1 MSSEFLLEVGCEEIP
16 ARAMGPV
23 LEELKKKFGALLGG
37 HKLSFDAIQTLG
49 SARRLVVYVAGLAD
63 LQEKEKVTTLG
74 PPQKIA
80 FNDGEPSRALI
91 GFARKSGLGI
101 DDLRVFDTE
110 RGKYMGFES
119 EAGGRSASEILAEGI
134 PPLIES
140 LTFPKT
146 MYWDDSRREFAR
158 PIRWVVALL
167 GPSVVPFNLY
177 GVPSGSTSAGH
188 RTLGSQTVPVRDFDN
203 LLKRLEANFVL
214 VSQESRRE
222 KIRGELAAACE
233 SLDGRMIPDDDLLD
247 EVVYINEYPTVVVG
261 GFEKRFLDLPREV
274 LITAMREHQKY
285 FAVETADGT
294 LLPNFLGV
302 MNTKGDPRGS
312 IRKGH
317 ERVLKARLS
326 DALFFWEADG
336 RRTLADRVD
345 GLASVTFHRKLGS
358 YKDKIDRMSGLAKTV
373 NALTGAAVPPETL
386 ESVVAWSKSDLITD
400 LVGEFAGL
408 QGIAGGLYARREG
421 AGDDVWKAIYDQYRP
436 AGLDDRSPE
445 TASGAVLG
453 LTDRLDTVFGC
464 FSAGLIP
471 KGSADPLALR
481 RQTQGIVKILL
492 DRELPFSLD
501 AAIAADPRMNET
513 AAELFRGFYRDRLK
527 FMLGRMGFAYDEVN
541 AVVATD
547 SDSPTKVLKRVRAL
561 HAVRESPDLIAIA
574 TAFKRIKNILKQ
586 ADVPLDAVDGFKGME
601 LEEEALARS
610 VAELRPRIEG
620 LAASGDYSAAL
631 GEMAALRPVVDGFFD
646 KILVMHRDHAIRAR
660 RLSILKNL
668 FETFLQ
674 VADISE
680 VVVASQDPP
689 ASTGV

>member
-37 HKLSFDAIQTLG
+37 QKLSFDAIQTLG
-49 SARRLVVYVAGLAD
+49 SARRLVVHVAGLAE

-203 LLKRLEANFVL
+203 YLKQLADNFVL

-222 KIRGELAAACE
+222 KIRRELAAACE

-326 DALFFWEADG
+326 DALFFWDADG

-358 YKDKIDRMSGLAKTV
+358 YKDKIDRMSGLANAV

-386 ESVVAWSKSDLITD
+386 ESVVAWSKSDLSTD

-436 AGLDDRSPE
+436 AGLDDHSPE
-445 TASGAVLG
+445 TASGAVLA

-586 ADVPLDAVDGFKGME
+586 ADVPLDAVDGFKDME

-680 VVVASQDPP
+680 VVVANQDPP

>member
-23 LEELKKKFGALLGG
+23 LEELKKKFGVLLGG

-49 SARRLVVYVAGLAD
+49 SARRLVVHVAGLAE
-63 LQEKEKVTTLG
+63 LQEKETVTTLG

-91 GFARKSGLGI
+91 GFARKSGLEI

-119 EAGGRSASEILAEGI
+119 EAGGRTASEILAERI

-167 GPSVVPFNLY
+167 GSAVVPFDLY

-188 RTLGSQTVPVRDFDN
+188 WTLGSQTVPVRDFDN
-203 LLKRLEANFVL
+203 YLKRLEANFVL
-214 VSQESRRE
+214 VSQESRRD

-233 SLDGRMIPDDDLLD
+233 SLDGRMIPDEDLLD

-285 FAVETADGT
+285 FAVETVDGT

-326 DALFFWEADG
+326 DALFFWDADG

-358 YKDKIDRMSGLAKTV
+358 YKDKIDRMSGLANTV
-373 NALTGAAVPPETL
+373 NVLTGAAVPPETL
-386 ESVVAWSKSDLITD
+386 ESVVAWSKSDLITG

-421 AGDDVWKAIYDQYRP
+421 AGDEVWKAIYDQYRP

-445 TASGAVLG
+445 TASGAVLA

-464 FSAGLIP
+464 FFGRTHSERLGRSARASPADAGHRQDTA
-471 KGSADPLALR
+471 GSRTAVFAGCRNRGRSADGRDGGRTVSRFLPRSIEIHAWQDGICLR
-481 RQTQGIVKILL
+481 RSERGRGDGFGQSNESAEACAG
-492 DRELPFSLD
+492 
-501 AAIAADPRMNET
+501 AA
-513 AAELFRGFYRDRLK
+513 RGARKPGSDRDRDRVQEDQEHSEAG
-527 FMLGRMGFAYDEVN
+527 GR
-541 AVVATD
+541 AVG
-547 SDSPTKVLKRVRAL
+547 SR
-561 HAVRESPDLIAIA
+561 
-574 TAFKRIKNILKQ
+574 
-586 ADVPLDAVDGFKGME
+586 
-601 LEEEALARS
+601 
-610 VAELRPRIEG
+610 
-620 LAASGDYSAAL
+620 
-631 GEMAALRPVVDGFFD
+631 
-646 KILVMHRDHAIRAR
+646 
-660 RLSILKNL
+660 
-668 FETFLQ
+668 
-674 VADISE
+674 
-680 VVVASQDPP
+680 
-689 ASTGV
+689 